1 MALFD
6 FPLPQLREYR
16 LTRSEPAGFD
26 EFWDRTLTSARSAA
40 LPPKLAEARTPLRGV
55 SSYDVTFT
63 GYAGQPVRAWLNRPA
78 GVTGPLPVAVE
89 FIGYGGGRGLP
100 TDWLFW
106 AGAGYAHLV
115 MDTRGQG
122 GSWRGGDTPDP
133 DEHGAG
139 PSTPGFMTR
148 GVLSPETYYYR
159 RLITDAVR
167 AVETAAELPGVD
179 ASRLVVTGKS
189 QGGALALAA
198 GGLAADRV
206 SAVVS
211 GVPFLC
217 DIRRS
222 VTITDSDPFNEVVR
236 FLRTNPPAAE
246 QALNT
251 LDHVDSV
258 HFARRITA
266 PTILSAALMDDV
278 CPPSGVFAAYNAIPG
293 DDKRIEVYEW
303 DGHEGGRGFFDV
315 AACEFV
321 NDRLS

>member
-6 FPLPQLREYR
+6 FPLHELRTYHSSR
-16 LTRSEPAGFD
+16 PEPDGFD
-26 EFWDRTLTSARSAA
+26 EFWSGTLAAARRVA
-40 LPPKLAEARTPLRGV
+40 LPAGLREVSTPLKGV
-55 SSYDVTFT
+55 TTYDVTFT
-63 GYAGQPVRAWLNRPA
+63 GYAGQPIRAWLNRPA
-78 GVTGPLPVAVE
+78 HATGPLPVAVE

-100 TDWLFW
+100 VEWLTW
-106 AGAGYAHLV
+106 ASAGYAHLV

-139 PSTPGFMTR
+139 PSHPGFMTR
-148 GVLSPETYYYR
+148 GVTAPETYYYR

-179 ASRLVVTGKS
+179 PSRLVVTGKS

-198 GGLAADRV
+198 AGLVPELV

-217 DIRRS
+217 DIRRA
-222 VTITDSDPFNEVVR
+222 VTITDSDPFHEVVR
-236 FLRTNPPAAE
+236 FLRNNPRAAE
-246 QALNT
+246 RTLNT

-258 HFARRITA
+258 NFARRITA
-266 PTILSAALMDDV
+266 PAILSTALMDTV
-278 CPPSGVFAAYNAIPG
+278 CPPSGVFAAYHAIQGP
-293 DDKRIEVYEW
+293 KQIEVYEW
-303 DGHEGGRGFFDV
+303 DGHDGGRAHFDI
-315 AACEFV
+315 AALEFV
-321 NDRLS
+321 ADRFD